1 MHPKKRRTRRLVPKK
16 APRQARARTTYASIL
31 DATARILVKRGYAE
45 LTTNHVAQASGV
57 AIGSVYEYFPDKE
70 TMVAELTRRTLQEIS
85 VELAAGLAST
95 RAAARVEGLDLV
107 LKRWVALLFRV
118 VEARGSLLARLQE
131 VPFYHEIDEVR
142 VMPAAMIALAS
153 EGRDLVTSRL
163 YRQSPQA
170 WTFIVTTMVMNAVVE
185 SVVRPPAHVARADVE
200 DTLYKMLLALTT
212 DVS

>member
-1 MHPKKRRTRRLVPKK
+1 MHLKKRRTRRLVPKK

-70 TMVAELTRRTLQEIS
+70 TMVAELTRRTLREIS

-118 VEARGSLLARLQE
+118 VE
-131 VPFYHEIDEVR
+131 
-142 VMPAAMIALAS
+142 
-153 EGRDLVTSRL
+153 
-163 YRQSPQA
+163 
-170 WTFIVTTMVMNAVVE
+170 
-185 SVVRPPAHVARADVE
+185 
-200 DTLYKMLLALTT
+200 
-212 DVS
+212 